1 VDAEAAGSQGLAEET
16 DLPGAPG
23 EAVEQEHRPAA
34 RSARGGQG
42 EGGRLRL
49 VEHQEERSSDGREP
63 VNPPRDSCYGGTM
76 SEGTKPPEIQLQ
88 IQLDDD
94 VANGRYANMA
104 LVNHSETEFTL
115 DFIYVQPQQP
125 RAKVLSRIITNPK
138 HMKRLLSAIQDNLSK
153 FEAKFGPIDSTDPG
167 TPVH

>member
-1 VDAEAAGSQGLAEET
+1 VPREQGRVDAEAAGSQGLAEET

-23 EAVEQEHRPAA
+23 EAVEQEHRP
-34 RSARGGQG
+34 
-42 EGGRLRL
+42 GRRAPPR
-49 VEHQEERSSDGREP
+49 VRVKGAVFDSSSTRRKRSSDGREP

-125 RAKVLSRIITNPK
+125 RAKVLFASSPTP
-138 HMKRLLSAIQDNLSK
+138 
-153 FEAKFGPIDSTDPG
+153 ST
-167 TPVH
+167 